1 MGVVLKLGVGA
12 SLGHTVGHSSSIGL
26 VFRTCISIVL
36 VFCQRQNME
45 CCLQKGA
52 GRESSNSRPREV
64 ETREVREEK
73 AATEL
78 ARILDGTGRMCGNVA
93 CLT

>member
-1 MGVVLKLGVGA
+1 M
-12 SLGHTVGHSSSIGL
+12 GHTVGHSSSIGL

-36 VFCQRQNME
+36 VFCQRWE
-45 CCLQKGA
+45 CCLPKGA